1 MKKYIIALAIILT
14 TGITALSIAKTFETK
29 SVKPIKID
37 TTDLIK
43 KDFSAQKNDISS
55 AD

>member
-1 MKKYIIALAIILT
+1 MKKYIISAAIVLT

-29 SVKPIKID
+29 TVKPAKVD
-37 TTDLIK
+37 TTELMK
-43 KDFSAQKNDISS
+43 KGFSAQKSDISS